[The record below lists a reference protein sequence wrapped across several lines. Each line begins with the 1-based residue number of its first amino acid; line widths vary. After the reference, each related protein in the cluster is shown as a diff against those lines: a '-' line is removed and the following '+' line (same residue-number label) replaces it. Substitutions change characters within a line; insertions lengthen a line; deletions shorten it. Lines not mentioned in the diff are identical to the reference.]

1 MRNEA
6 GCGLIHFD
14 VLSPL
19 ESLKMIN
26 TEELLQMRT
35 RHTWADDNSEK
46 KGKELVPSGFAVL
59 GMIILV
65 FILAFIPVI
74 MLVFILVIILII
86 PEIIV

>member
-1 MRNEA
+1 
-6 GCGLIHFD
+6 
-14 VLSPL
+14 
-19 ESLKMIN
+19 
-26 TEELLQMRT
+26 MRT